1 MPMKKAIVYENRQ
14 EAGMILASHLTPHI
28 TRETVILSLP
38 RGGTIVAGEITQLFD
53 LPHGLIIVRKIG
65 APFDPEIAIGAVT
78 PDGQFIANE
87 RYIEAL
93 AIPQDY
99 IENQKALEYQEIQR
113 RLSLFQQNSVFP
125 EIQGK
130 SLIVVD
136 DGIATGYTMEAA
148 LRWLKT
154 YHPKE
159 ICLAAPVG
167 SREALNRL
175 RHWTDLMI
183 CPYIPDPFT
192 AVGHYYRTFEPVSDT
207 AVQSALATSMHT
219 TKSR

>member
-1 MPMKKAIVYENRQ
+1 MAMNETILYENRQ

-28 TRETVILSLP
+28 TGDSVILSLP
-38 RGGTIVAGEITQLFD
+38 RGGTIVAGEIAQLFD

-78 PDGQFIANE
+78 PDGQFIANDK
-87 RYIEAL
+87 YIEAL

-99 IENQKALEYQEIQR
+99 IEKQIALEYREIRR
-113 RLSLFQQNSVFP
+113 RLSLFQQNDTLP
-125 EIQGK
+125 ELRGK
-130 SLIVVD
+130 SLIVID

-154 YHPKE
+154 FNPHQ
-159 ICLAAPVG
+159 ICLAVPVG

-175 RHWTDLMI
+175 SFWADHII
-183 CPYIPDPFT
+183 CPYIPDYFT
-192 AVGHYYRTFEPVSDT
+192 AVGHYYHDFEPVSDA
-207 AVQSALATSMHT
+207 AVQAILSSVHS